1 MAFPVPSAPPK
12 FSLEQISCMS
22 KLNVAFAFEQLDKHS
37 YILGCFQNLR
47 VFALHDDCGIAS
59 WGPLRTG
66 VHGYGHRPNGYTL
79 YGTVSLR
86 EEFFPHLSQFL
97 HVFPDIHTDETSVC
111 GVSQA
116 QTLTPF

>member
-12 FSLEQISCMS
+12 FSLEQISCTS

-66 VHGYGHRPNGYTL
+66 VHGYGHRHQWLHALWNSLPRGRVFSTSL
-79 YGTVSLR
+79 IVSTCLPR
-86 EEFFPHLSQFL
+86 YPYR
-97 HVFPDIHTDETSVC
+97 
-111 GVSQA
+111 
-116 QTLTPF
+116 